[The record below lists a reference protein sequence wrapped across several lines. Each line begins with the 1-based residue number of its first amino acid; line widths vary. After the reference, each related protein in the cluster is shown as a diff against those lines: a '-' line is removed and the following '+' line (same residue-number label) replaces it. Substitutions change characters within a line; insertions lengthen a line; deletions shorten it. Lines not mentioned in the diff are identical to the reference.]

1 MCTTFTYVQCAYLRL
16 EWTMALVQGHI
27 EIASLESAVW
37 TIQTRR
43 INIHKTHKQNQFSD
57 EFFARLRRAPF
68 PFPQSSHWVEWTL
81 LHCLRY
87 GWNCTRMKRELIQ
100 LDYNEKKT
108 FINGRKNGVSVRNMA
123 VLAHL
128 IRSDLIYINFGLIF
142 PFSHCSREVEYG
154 IASLQSIAAV
164 NNGH

>member
-100 LDYNEKKT
+100 LDYNEKKNIYKWQKKWR
-108 FINGRKNGVSVRNMA
+108 FSAKYGCFGAFDSKRPDLYQFWPNFSIQPLFAWSRVWNSV
-123 VLAHL
+123 
-128 IRSDLIYINFGLIF
+128 ITIDRS
-142 PFSHCSREVEYG
+142 SE
-154 IASLQSIAAV
+154 
-164 NNGH
+164 